1 MSDSQTLENTVK
13 AIHALAC
20 LRHFDTEAAMI
31 QVVIGPWT
39 ENRGGPRPAL
49 PPGASIPEL
58 AETCEWSAQVRLGGG
73 KWGHSVGPGR
83 TQMEAAQNLLRGYVE
98 AHDAV
103 DRRRAE
109 VFERLPA
116 LQQYRFLKGHAVDK
130 VPAVASSPVASTDA
144 ADFATWVEVFSGHM
158 LAGLMRNAHKGP
170 RASWL
175 KGDPRALVKRVYEE
189 MDELRAAVD
198 LSGDCSSA
206 TIWGIAASVALMAG
220 MVADSYAARHGGGTK

>member
-1 MSDSQTLENTVK
+1 MSELEETIR

-20 LRHFDTEAAMI
+20 VRHFDVDPAHV
-31 QVVIGPWT
+31 QVAIGPWT
-39 ENRGGPRPAL
+39 ENRGAHRPAL

-83 TQMEAAQNLLRGYVE
+83 TQLEAAQNLLRGYVE

-116 LQQYRFLKGHAVDK
+116 LQQYRDRRRQGGGST
-130 VPAVASSPVASTDA
+130 PAVAPFAVASTDA

-158 LAGLMRNAHKGP
+158 LAGLHRNAHKGP
-170 RASWL
+170 RANWL
-175 KGDPRALVKRVYEE
+175 KDEPEALIGAVVGQLASLRV
-189 MDELRAAVD
+189 AVSD
-198 LSGDCSSA
+198 GASIDA
-206 TIWGIAASVALMAG
+206 VWKAAASLALMAG
-220 MVADSYAARHGGGTK
+220 MVADSYAVRHSPEEK